1 MWLEQLNIGAFKHAI
16 NHTFSPTFSP
26 NFKSIISDIK
36 FHQIEISG
44 GEFAA
49 QRLSS

>member
-1 MWLEQLNIGAFKHAI
+1 MWLEQLNIGAFKYAI

-26 NFKSIISDIK
+26 TFKSISSAFKI
-36 FHQIEISG
+36 HQIKISG
-44 GEFAA
+44 GDFAA